1 MNVAVLLSGGVDSAV
16 VVHRLK
22 EQGIDPT
29 LFYIRIGM
37 DNDEGDCSAEEDI
50 EMCTYIAR
58 KYGHRYESHAY
69 HRQKAFPRKKLHSQI
84 YKYKPLSNECRNRE
98 IRYDSV

>member
-22 EQGIDPT
+22 EQGIAPT

-50 EMCTYIAR
+50 EMCT
-58 KYGHRYESHAY
+58 
-69 HRQKAFPRKKLHSQI
+69 
-84 YKYKPLSNECRNRE
+84 
-98 IRYDSV
+98 